1 MRFHDQK
8 IILLIL
14 LLVAL
19 SALSGCRRPP
29 LPAPGPVI
37 IDDGHPGRRPHQR
50 SRYYRY
56 RYFPAYEIYYDT
68 SRRLYFY
75 FSDGRWLSVRVL
87 PRHYHIDARDYV
99 IVELEGLKPHVHHR
113 QMIKRYPPHKY
124 RKEERREKRHQDK
137 GRYDDQDDRK
147 QQRHDKEMKRSDSP
161 KKRQEHDDGRRD
173 GHSYD
178 EYDDEYD
185 TRRDRGKQQ
194 RRDDDRGRRDNG
206 DQDRRD
212 GGRDDDDK
220 RGGRDRD
227 GDNDRRWRGHPVW

>member
-75 FSDGRWLSVRVL
+75 FSNGRWLSVRVL

-113 QMIKRYPPHKY
+113 QMTKRYPPHKY

-137 GRYDDQDDRK
+137 GRSDDHDDRTE
-147 QQRHDKEMKRSDSP
+147 QRRDSP
-161 KKRQEHDDGRRD
+161 RKGQDS
-173 GHSYD
+173 SYD
-178 EYDDEYD
+178 EYDDYD
-185 TRRDRGKQQ
+185 NRRGRGKPHRRDSG
-194 RRDDDRGRRDNG
+194 RDN
-206 DQDRRD
+206 
-212 GGRDDDDK
+212 DDK
-220 RGGRDRD
+220 RGDRDRN
-227 GDNDRRWRGHPVW
+227 GDNDERWRGHPVW